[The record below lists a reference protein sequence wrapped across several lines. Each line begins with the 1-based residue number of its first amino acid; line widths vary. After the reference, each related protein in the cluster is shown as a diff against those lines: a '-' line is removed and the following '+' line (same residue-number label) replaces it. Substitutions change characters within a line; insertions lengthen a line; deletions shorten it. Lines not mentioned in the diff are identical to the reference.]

1 MPIYVTSAYG
11 TSSRFTP
18 TAHSIPQRGL
28 RAKALGLV
36 GVIHMYGLRPIYIC
50 TTNSEDTQNARATQT
65 GRDGSHLGSGNRAPT
80 TTVSVPDTYSIPDN
94 QYMPDISP
102 VWSLLLHTGLYS

>member
-65 GRDGSHLGSGNRAPT
+65 GRDGSHLGSGNGANQPGRQPRTNYNRIRAGYIFNP
-80 TTVSVPDTYSIPDN
+80 
-94 QYMPDISP
+94 
-102 VWSLLLHTGLYS
+102 